1 MEKARFMARLY
12 HRVCNAYAAFRDN
25 VVARSAAEK
34 FFGAW
39 FSCILVMSRGSF
51 LTAFGFE
58 HVRIASVCG
67 AVSAAIAVALMI
79 QMNRNGDGI
88 SRQATVSAISTFI
101 GDIAARQSQFSPQWI
116 EPAITATISAGIAI
130 AFWQARRFVKGF
142 ERRTHERQSTK
153 LKA

>member
-1 MEKARFMARLY
+1 MEKALFVARLY
-12 HRVCNAYAAFRDN
+12 HRAVNAYTAFRKN
-25 VVARSAAEK
+25 VIARSAAEK

-39 FSCILVMSRGSF
+39 FSCALVMSRGSF
-51 LTAFGFE
+51 LTAFSFE

-67 AVSAAIAVALMI
+67 AVSAVIVVALLV
-79 QMNRNGDGI
+79 QMDRNGDSI

-116 EPAITATISAGIAI
+116 EPMITATISAGIAI

-142 ERRTHERQSTK
+142 ERRTGERQNTQ
-153 LKA
+153 LKV

>member
-1 MEKARFMARLY
+1 MEKAPLMARLY
-12 HRVCNAYAAFRDN
+12 HRVFSAYAAFREN

-101 GDIAARQSQFSPQWI
+101 GDIAARTRH
-116 EPAITATISAGIAI
+116 PA
-130 AFWQARRFVKGF
+130 
-142 ERRTHERQSTK
+142 ERPR
-153 LKA
+153 

>member
-1 MEKARFMARLY
+1 
-12 HRVCNAYAAFRDN
+12 
-25 VVARSAAEK
+25 
-34 FFGAW
+34 
-39 FSCILVMSRGSF
+39 MSRGSF

-153 LKA
+153 LD